1 MAMSAAPDLLDVRR
15 AARELFASKLKD
27 GWLPAGLYTY
37 RLADESDLFHKI
49 RFDPPHGSADEK
61 FIRPIHF
68 DGNRWR
74 IGEPPKPSRGR
85 PLYLLPELLAADA
98 SCVVYVVEGE
108 KAAHALAKTGV
119 VITTSGA
126 ATSAGSADW
135 TPMRGRPVRIWPD
148 NDPPG
153 AAYGADV
160 ATRLRSLGC
169 AVEILDTA
177 SLGLPSKADA
187 WDWIEQHA
195 SATAADLDAL
205 PWKSWTPLEPA
216 QAGAAAALRLIRA
229 DELTPQPIDWL
240 WCGWLARGKL
250 HVLAGAPGTGKTT
263 IALAFAATASCGGR
277 WPDSTPCE
285 AGNVL
290 IWSGEDDPGDTLL
303 PRLTAMGADRTR
315 VYFVGDVSADGERRA
330 FDPARDIAA
339 LESEAQ
345 RIGGVTLLIVD
356 PIVSAIAGD
365 SHKNAEVRRD
375 LQPLVDLG
383 GQLHCAVL
391 GISHFTKGTAGRDP
405 VERVTGSLA
414 FGALARLVFGA
425 AKVTSADG
433 KAQRIFARAKSNI
446 GPDGGGWV
454 YEIRQDELEGHPGL
468 FASQVIWGE
477 ALEGT
482 ARELLAS
489 VEDMGGDG
497 AAEAMSERDLAIKWL
512 ADLLAD
518 GPVPKTKVD
527 AEAKAAG
534 HKLATVRRAKTAL
547 KVRAVKAGMK
557 EGWNW
562 ELPEGAQRNPK
573 ALTQNVWTPSAPS
586 EDCPSAEA
594 AGSVP

>member
-1 MAMSAAPDLLDVRR
+1 MSAPPAVSDARQ
-15 AARELFASKLKD
+15 AARELFADKLND
-27 GWLPAGLYTY
+27 GWQPAGLYPY
-37 RLADESDLFHKI
+37 RLANGTVLFHKV
-49 RFDPPHGSADEK
+49 RLDPPPGSNDEK
-61 FIRPIHF
+61 FIRPIHH
-68 DGNRWR
+68 DGTRWR
-74 IGEPPKPSRGR
+74 KGEPSKPAEGK
-85 PLYLLPELLAADA
+85 PLYLLPELLAADLSYA
-98 SCVVYVVEGE
+98 AYVVEGE

-119 VITTSGA
+119 AVTTSGA
-126 ATSAGSADW
+126 ANSAGAADW
-135 TPMRGRPVRIWPD
+135 TPMQGRSVRIWPD
-148 NDPPG
+148 NDQAG
-153 AAYGADV
+153 ARYGVDV
-160 ATRLRSLGC
+160 AKRLGALGC
-169 AVEILDTA
+169 AMEVLDVA
-177 SLGLPSKADA
+177 GLGLPHKADA
-187 WDWIEQHA
+187 WDWIEQHVG
-195 SATAADLDAL
+195 ATTTDLDAL
-205 PWKSWTPLEPA
+205 PWKPWKATGQAP
-216 QAGAAAALRLIRA
+216 AGAAPSLCLIRA
-229 DELTPQPIDWL
+229 DELTPQCVDWL
-240 WCGWLARGKL
+240 WHGWLARGKL

-263 IALAFAATASCGGR
+263 IALALVATVTCGGR
-277 WPDSTPCE
+277 WPDGTHCAP
-285 AGNVL
+285 GNVL
-290 IWSGEDDPGDTLL
+290 IWSGEDDPEDTLL
-303 PRLTAMGADRTR
+303 PRLIAMGADRSR
-315 VYFVGDVSADGERRA
+315 VYFIGEVTADGVRRA
-330 FDPARDIAA
+330 FNPAEDIAT
-339 LESEAQ
+339 LEAEA
-345 RIGGVTLLIVD
+345 RCIGNISLLVVD

-534 HKLATVRRAKTAL
+534 HKLVTVRRAKTAL